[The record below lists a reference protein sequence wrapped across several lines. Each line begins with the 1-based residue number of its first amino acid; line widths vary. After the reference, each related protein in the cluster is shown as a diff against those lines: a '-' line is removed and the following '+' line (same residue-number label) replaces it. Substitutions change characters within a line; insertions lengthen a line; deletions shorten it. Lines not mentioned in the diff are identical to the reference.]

1 MNSKVAIVL
10 MATALS
16 LSNASCEQ
24 KQEASATKPKPV
36 QAVKIERVTA
46 AQVDDYYEAVG
57 TVRAVTVSVLS
68 ARILG
73 SVVALHVHEG
83 DRVRAGQTLLE
94 IDNRDASTQLQKA
107 QAGLQEAQE
116 ALEEVERSTRA
127 AESAKDEAEARRQLA
142 KKTFDRYQELLERRS
157 VSPQEFDEVQGKN
170 RVAEAE
176 AERADKMLQMMA
188 ARRSQALARIEQAK
202 ATIASARIYVGYA
215 KVTSPFSGLVTAKQ
229 TEAGQ
234 TVTPGAPLLTIED
247 DSRYRLE
254 VAVEEAKIANLR
266 RGDSVTVLIDALDG
280 TQFGAKVSE
289 VVPTSDPASRS
300 FTVKIDLSA
309 EISKLGIRSGLFGK
323 ARFPSGQRQALLV
336 PQMSVVERGQLIGV
350 YVVDGTG
357 SAHLRIVKTG
367 KTYGDRIET
376 LSGLIEG
383 ERIVSEGAGAIA
395 DGEQVEQSVD

>member
-1 MNSKVAIVL
+1 
-10 MATALS
+10 
-16 LSNASCEQ
+16 
-24 KQEASATKPKPV
+24 
-36 QAVKIERVTA
+36 
-46 AQVDDYYEAVG
+46 
-57 TVRAVTVSVLS
+57 
-68 ARILG
+68 
-73 SVVALHVHEG
+73 
-83 DRVRAGQTLLE
+83 
-94 IDNRDASTQLQKA
+94 
-107 QAGLQEAQE
+107 
-116 ALEEVERSTRA
+116 
-127 AESAKDEAEARRQLA
+127 
-142 KKTFDRYQELLERRS
+142 
-157 VSPQEFDEVQGKN
+157 
-170 RVAEAE
+170 
-176 AERADKMLQMMA
+176 MMA